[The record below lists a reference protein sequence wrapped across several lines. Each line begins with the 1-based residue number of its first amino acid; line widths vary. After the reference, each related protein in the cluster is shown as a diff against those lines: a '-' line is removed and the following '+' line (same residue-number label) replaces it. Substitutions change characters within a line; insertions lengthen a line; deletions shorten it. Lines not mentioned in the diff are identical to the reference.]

1 MSLQPIAELWDSKS
15 PPHFIEASPGGGDAS
30 KPAAATVREFLTFQ
44 PGFAFG
50 PLFSSDWEFDFS
62 SK

>member
-1 MSLQPIAELWDSKS
+1 MSLQPIAELWDRKS

-30 KPAAATVREFLTFQ
+30 KPAAAKVREFLTFQ

-50 PLFSSDWEFDFS
+50 PECL
-62 SK
+62 